1 MNSYIDEDDKARLL
15 LNRKEKMVD
24 SLVRNENKISQSNAF
39 IAHIQPIAD
48 ILVKLIINQSS
59 PNLWNELIFF
69 IKIFRI
75 NLKNY
80 LNTILKI

>member
-39 IAHIQPIAD
+39 IAHIQPI
-48 ILVKLIINQSS
+48 VPKFM
-59 PNLWNELIFF
+59 E
-69 IKIFRI
+69 
-75 NLKNY
+75 
-80 LNTILKI
+80 